1 MLKIENQCDTRRKGG
16 KRQEN
21 SRLQGQN
28 NYSGKASLNE
38 LISIGT
44 VLDNSLKPILD
55 LVKEQGGT
63 EALKE
68 LACGLNESLM
78 SMVEE

>member
-1 MLKIENQCDTRRKGG
+1 MLKIEINLTLEEKKVNG
-16 KRQEN
+16 KKAVVCR
-21 SRLQGQN
+21 GQN
-28 NYSGKASLNE
+28 NYSGKASLEE
-38 LISIGT
+38 LVAIGT
-44 VLDNSLKPILD
+44 TLDNSLKPILD